1 MFLKVLAK
9 AKNKTKLAFQA
20 VSNCGATSGR
30 DRITKKLQKLIE
42 LDTVGI
48 CYGGSCSSECYT
60 RNMENHMFYL
70 ALENN
75 ICHNYVTEKFWNS
88 LRSLTVPVVFS
99 RSVFEGMDFPS
110 NAFIALDDF
119 KSVNE
124 LVAHLKTLQNDTEKY
139 LK

>member
-60 RNMENHMFYL
+60 RNMGEYLYYL
-70 ALENN
+70 AKIINN
-75 ICHNYVTEKFWNS
+75 FQKTTC
-88 LRSLTVPVVFS
+88 
-99 RSVFEGMDFPS
+99 
-110 NAFIALDDF
+110 FIW
-119 KSVNE
+119 
-124 LVAHLKTLQNDTEKY
+124 H
-139 LK
+139 